1 MTAGAI
7 RVLIGRD
14 REVLG
19 PALHRRR
26 PCVLPASAG
35 AFRGVQSETL
45 SRRQAAHV
53 ALAILAD
60 DVIAPALYA
69 DLMNLDLTR

>member
-45 SRRQAAHV
+45 SRQAAHV